1 MLELHN
7 LLWVVPGLIFVN
19 TYNNQ
24 TRGLD
29 SINLSGWPYI
39 FILVLA
45 AVPTWYPSQM
55 MASILLSSPEVDVS
69 GDDQRMLMSGREFMQ
84 NFIALVCS
92 SALATGLARLLV
104 AWHWLK
110 KFIVPL
116 STDAFINYCRQLE
129 GALVM
134 LALKND
140 KVYIGI
146 LKKYPENTSDRHEL
160 QSIFIRPVVS
170 GYRVRETKKL
180 IFNTSY
186 YEKKTDD
193 SHPMTPIASI
203 DVAIPRSEIVTLGP
217 FDKKIFNHPSN
228 KN

>member
-7 LLWVVPGLIFVN
+7 LLWVVPGLVFVN

-39 FILVLA
+39 FILVLV
-45 AVPTWYPSQM
+45 AVPTWYPSQVVTNFLFTSSVKESYKFFVDECTLLQIITTVM
-55 MASILLSSPEVDVS
+55 LSSFLSVLLA
-69 GDDQRMLMSGREFMQ
+69 RALMSWEG
-84 NFIALVCS
+84 
-92 SALATGLARLLV
+92 
-104 AWHWLK
+104 LK

-116 STDAFINYCRQLE
+116 STDAFVNYCRRLE
-129 GALVM
+129 GSLIM
-134 LALKND
+134 LTLKND

-146 LKKYPENTSDRHEL
+146 LKKYPENTGDRHEL
-160 QSIFIRPVVS
+160 QSIFIRPVAS

-186 YEKKTDD
+186 YEKKKDGKDGGTFV
-193 SHPMTPIASI
+193 TPISPI
-203 DVAIPRSEIVTLGP
+203 DVAIPRSEVITSGP

-228 KN
+228 KS